1 MNGLILIVVSIVLV
15 VLPGCG
21 YRFSVE
27 GPGPRIGGGSV
38 SERAGQP
45 VRLVI
50 RDLRNNTFQSNL
62 EFACTRYLREQFAVS
77 SGAQVVAEDAQA
89 DYVMTGEIVSVT
101 VPSLTFSAGQTR
113 ERRVN
118 VVVRVTV
125 AHRQTGENLWAET
138 ATGTGEFFVNRA
150 PEIEDRQ
157 DQIQF
162 NRVLQDRALEQAGQA
177 AAETLAAAFWA
188 ARDQGI
194 FSESRASSPS
204 SENSLSLRERAK
216 AGATGRS
223 PKTPPGEGED
233 QGEVQGFGDAGGHK
247 SPLPHEGEG

>member
-1 MNGLILIVVSIVLV
+1 MKALVIVLLLLV

-27 GPGPRIGGGSV
+27 GPGPQIGGESV
-38 SERAGQP
+38 SEQEGPP

-50 RDLRNNTFQSNL
+50 RDLRNSTFQSNL
-62 EFACTRYLREQFAVS
+62 EFVYTRYMREQFAVS

-101 VPSLTFSAGQTR
+101 IPSLTFSSGQTR

-125 AHRQTGENLWAET
+125 ANRATGESLWTET

-150 PEIEDRQ
+150 PEVEARQ

-177 AAETLAAAFWA
+177 AAEMLAAAFWA

-194 FSESRASSPS
+194 FSESRTPSPS
-204 SENSLSLRERAK
+204 SS
-216 AGATGRS
+216 TG
-223 PKTPPGEGED
+223 KLL
-233 QGEVQGFGDAGGHK
+233 
-247 SPLPHEGEG
+247 PLPHEGEGWGEGA

>member
-1 MNGLILIVVSIVLV
+1 MNRFVSALVFVSTLFV

-27 GPGPRIGGGSV
+27 GPGPRIGGGSAP
-38 SERAGQP
+38 EQEGPP

-50 RDLRNNTFQSNL
+50 RNLRNRTFQSNL
-62 EFACTRYLREQFAVS
+62 EFVYTRYMREQFAVS
-77 SGAQVVAEDAQA
+77 SGAQVVADDAQA
-89 DYVMTGEIVSVT
+89 EYVMTGEIVSVT
-101 VPSLTFSAGQTR
+101 IPSLTFSAGQTR

-125 AHRQTGENLWAET
+125 VHRETGRNLWTET

-150 PEIEDRQ
+150 PDVEDRQ

-162 NRVLQDRALEQAGQA
+162 NRVLQDRALEQAGQEA
-177 AAETLAAAFWA
+177 VERLAAAFWH

-194 FSESRASSPS
+194 FSKSDSPSPS
-204 SENSLSLRERAK
+204 SS
-216 AGATGRS
+216 TG
-223 PKTPPGEGED
+223 KLL
-233 QGEVQGFGDAGGHK
+233 
-247 SPLPHEGEG
+247 PLPHEGEGWGEGA

>member
-1 MNGLILIVVSIVLV
+1 MNRFVSVLILVSLLLV

-27 GPGPRIGGGSV
+27 GRGPQIGGGS
-38 SERAGQP
+38 EPKQEEPP

-50 RDLRNNTFQSNL
+50 RDLLNRTFQSNL
-62 EFACTRYLREQFAVS
+62 EFTYSRYLRQEFAVS
-77 SGAQVVAEDAQA
+77 SGAQVVADDGQA

-125 AHRQTGENLWAET
+125 AHRTTGKKLWTET

-150 PEIEDRQ
+150 PDVEDRQ

-162 NRVLQDRALEQAGQA
+162 NRVLQDRALEQAGQEA
-177 AAETLAAAFWA
+177 VEQLAAAFWHV
-188 ARDQGI
+188 RDQGV
-194 FSESRASSPS
+194 FSEARASSPS
-204 SENSLSLRERAK
+204 SSGSKLL
-216 AGATGRS
+216 
-223 PKTPPGEGED
+223 
-233 QGEVQGFGDAGGHK
+233 
-247 SPLPHEGEG
+247 PLPHEGEGWGEGA

>member
-1 MNGLILIVVSIVLV
+1 MNRFVSGLILVSTLLV

-27 GPGPRIGGGSV
+27 GPGPRIGGGSAP
-38 SERAGQP
+38 EQAGPP

-50 RDLRNNTFQSNL
+50 RDLLNRTFQSNL
-62 EFACTRYLREQFAVS
+62 EFVYTRYMREQFAVS

-89 DYVMTGEIVSVT
+89 EYVMTGEIVSVT
-101 VPSLTFSAGQTR
+101 IPSLTFSAGQTR

-118 VVVRVTV
+118 VVMRVTV
-125 AHRQTGENLWAET
+125 AHRKTGKRLWTET

-150 PEIEDRQ
+150 PDVEARQ

-162 NRVLQDRALEQAGQA
+162 NRVLQDRALEQAGQEA
-177 AAETLAAAFWA
+177 VERLAAAFWH

-194 FSESRASSPS
+194 FSQARVPSPS
-204 SENSLSLRERAK
+204 SSTGKSL
-216 AGATGRS
+216 
-223 PKTPPGEGED
+223 
-233 QGEVQGFGDAGGHK
+233 
-247 SPLPHEGEG
+247 PLPHEGEGWGEGA

>member
-1 MNGLILIVVSIVLV
+1 MNRFVLVLIVVSIVFV
-15 VLPGCG
+15 ALPGCG

-38 SERAGQP
+38 SEREGPP

-62 EFACTRYLREQFAVS
+62 EFALTGYMREQFAVS

-101 VPSLTFSAGQTR
+101 VPPLMFSAGQTR

-125 AHRQTGENLWAET
+125 AHRETGESLWTET

-150 PEIEDRQ
+150 PEVEARQ
-157 DQIQF
+157 DQVQF
-162 NRVLQDRALEQAGQA
+162 NRVLQDRALEQAGQT

-188 ARDQGI
+188 ARDQGL
-194 FSESRASSPS
+194 FSGTRAPSTSSS
-204 SENSLSLRERAK
+204 
-216 AGATGRS
+216 TG
-223 PKTPPGEGED
+223 KLL
-233 QGEVQGFGDAGGHK
+233 
-247 SPLPHEGEG
+247 PLPHEGEGWGEGA

>member
-1 MNGLILIVVSIVLV
+1 MNRFASALTLVLLLFV

-27 GPGPRIGGGSV
+27 GPGPQIGGESV
-38 SERAGQP
+38 SEQEGLP

-50 RDLRNNTFQSNL
+50 QDLRNRTFQSNL
-62 EFACTRYLREQFAVS
+62 EFALTGYMREQFAVS

-101 VPSLTFSAGQTR
+101 IPSLTFSSGQTR

-125 AHRQTGENLWAET
+125 AHRQTGESLWTET
-138 ATGTGEFFVNRA
+138 VTGTGEFFVNRA
-150 PEIEDRQ
+150 PEVEAGQ
-157 DQIQF
+157 DQVQF

-188 ARDQGI
+188 ARDQGV
-194 FSESRASSPS
+194 FSGSRASSPS
-204 SENSLSLRERAK
+204 SEDSLFLWERARVR
-216 AGATGRS
+216 G
-223 PKTPPGEGED
+223 
-233 QGEVQGFGDAGGHK
+233 
-247 SPLPHEGEG
+247 

>member
-1 MNGLILIVVSIVLV
+1 MKALAFALLLV
-15 VLPGCG
+15 VILPGCG

-27 GPGPRIGGGSV
+27 GPGPRIGEGPV
-38 SERAGQP
+38 SEQAGPP

-50 RDLRNNTFQSNL
+50 RDLRNDTFQSNL
-62 EFACTRYLREQFAVS
+62 EFVYTRYMREQFAVS

-101 VPSLTFSAGQTR
+101 IPSLTFSSGQTR

-118 VVVRVTV
+118 VVVRVMV
-125 AHRQTGENLWAET
+125 ARRTTGESLWTET
-138 ATGTGEFFVNRA
+138 ATGSGEFFVNRA
-150 PEIEDRQ
+150 PEVEARQ

-177 AAETLAAAFWA
+177 AAEMLAAAFWT

-194 FSESRASSPS
+194 FSESRAPSPS
-204 SENSLSLRERAK
+204 
-216 AGATGRS
+216 
-223 PKTPPGEGED
+223 P
-233 QGEVQGFGDAGGHK
+233 
-247 SPLPHEGEG
+247 

>member
-1 MNGLILIVVSIVLV
+1 MNRFASALTLVLLLFV

-27 GPGPRIGGGSV
+27 GPGPQIGGESV
-38 SERAGQP
+38 SEREGLP

-50 RDLRNNTFQSNL
+50 RDLRNRTFQSNL
-62 EFACTRYLREQFAVS
+62 EFALTRYMREQFAVS

-101 VPSLTFSAGQTR
+101 IPSLTFSSGQTR

-125 AHRQTGENLWAET
+125 AHRQTGESLWTET
-138 ATGTGEFFVNRA
+138 VTGTGEFFVNRA
-150 PEIEDRQ
+150 PEIEARQ

-188 ARDQGI
+188 ARDQGV
-194 FSESRASSPS
+194 FSGSRASSPS
-204 SENSLSLRERAK
+204 SKDSLFLWERARVR
-216 AGATGRS
+216 G
-223 PKTPPGEGED
+223 
-233 QGEVQGFGDAGGHK
+233 
-247 SPLPHEGEG
+247 

>member
-1 MNGLILIVVSIVLV
+1 MNRFVSALVFVLMLLV
-15 VLPGCG
+15 VFPGCG

-27 GPGPRIGGGSV
+27 GPGPQFGGGPE
-38 SERAGQP
+38 SEKTGPA

-50 RDLRNNTFQSNL
+50 RDLRNRTFQSNL
-62 EFACTRYLREQFAVS
+62 EFAYSRYLRQEFAVS

-118 VVVRVTV
+118 VVVRVAV
-125 AHRQTGENLWAET
+125 AHRTTGKSLWTET

-150 PEIEDRQ
+150 PDVEDRQ

-162 NRVLQDRALEQAGQA
+162 NRVLQDRALEQAGQDVA
-177 AAETLAAAFWA
+177 GTLAAAFWH

-194 FSESRASSPS
+194 FSQARVPSPS
-204 SENSLSLRERAK
+204 S
-216 AGATGRS
+216 S
-223 PKTPPGEGED
+223 PINNPSPPGRGR
-233 QGEVQGFGDAGGHK
+233 G
-247 SPLPHEGEG
+247 

>member
-1 MNGLILIVVSIVLV
+1 MNRSALIIVSMLLV

-27 GPGPRIGGGSV
+27 GPGPQIGGGP
-38 SERAGQP
+38 EPEQEGPP

-50 RDLRNNTFQSNL
+50 RDLLNRTFQSNL
-62 EFACTRYLREQFAVS
+62 EFAYSRYLREQFAVS
-77 SGAQVVAEDAQA
+77 SGAQVVADDAQA

-125 AHRQTGENLWAET
+125 AHRETGKNLWAET

-150 PEIEDRQ
+150 PDVEDRQ

-162 NRVLQDRALEQAGQA
+162 NRVLQDRALEQAGQEA
-177 AAETLAAAFWA
+177 VEQLAAAFWH

-194 FSESRASSPS
+194 FSQARASSPS
-204 SENSLSLRERAK
+204 SSAINIPSPSGREPAPDPIR
-216 AGATGRS
+216 G
-223 PKTPPGEGED
+223 PG
-233 QGEVQGFGDAGGHK
+233 
-247 SPLPHEGEG
+247 

>member
-1 MNGLILIVVSIVLV
+1 MHRLVLLVVLMLLV

-27 GPGPRIGGGSV
+27 GPGPQIGGEPEPEKSGP
-38 SERAGQP
+38 P

-50 RDLRNNTFQSNL
+50 RDLLNRTFQSNL
-62 EFACTRYLREQFAVS
+62 EFAYSKYLRQEFAVS

-118 VVVRVTV
+118 VVVRVEV
-125 AHRQTGENLWAET
+125 AHRTTGKSLWTET

-150 PEIEDRQ
+150 PEVEDRQ

-162 NRVLQDRALEQAGQA
+162 NRVLQDRALEQAGQQA
-177 AAETLAAAFWA
+177 VESLAAAFWH

-194 FSESRASSPS
+194 FSQARAPSFSSS
-204 SENSLSLRERAK
+204 
-216 AGATGRS
+216 TG
-223 PKTPPGEGED
+223 KLL
-233 QGEVQGFGDAGGHK
+233 
-247 SPLPHEGEG
+247 PLPHAGEGWGGYRPGTWFTF

>member
-1 MNGLILIVVSIVLV
+1 MNRFVSVWVFALTVLV

-27 GPGPRIGGGSV
+27 GPGPRIGGESAA
-38 SERAGQP
+38 EREGPP

-62 EFACTRYLREQFAVS
+62 EFAYSRYMREQFAVS
-77 SGAQVVAEDAQA
+77 SGAQVVAENAQA

-101 VPSLTFSAGQTR
+101 IPSLTFSSGQTR

-125 AHRQTGENLWAET
+125 AHRTTGESLWTET
-138 ATGTGEFFVNRA
+138 ATGSGEFFVNRA
-150 PEIEDRQ
+150 PEVEDRQ

-194 FSESRASSPS
+194 FSESRAPS
-204 SENSLSLRERAK
+204 SSSEDSLSLWERARVR
-216 AGATGRS
+216 AR
-223 PKTPPGEGED
+223 
-233 QGEVQGFGDAGGHK
+233 VR
-247 SPLPHEGEG
+247 

>member
-1 MNGLILIVVSIVLV
+1 MNRFVPVLIVVSMLLV

-27 GPGPRIGGGSV
+27 GPGPQIGGA
-38 SERAGQP
+38 SESDKAGPP

-50 RDLRNNTFQSNL
+50 RDLLNRTFQSHL
-62 EFACTRYLREQFAVS
+62 EFAYSRYLRQEFAVS
-77 SGAQVVAEDAQA
+77 SGAQVVAENAQA
-89 DYVMTGEIVSVT
+89 DYVMTGEIVSVA
-101 VPSLTFSAGQTR
+101 VPSLTFSDGQTR

-125 AHRQTGENLWAET
+125 ARRKTGESLWTET

-150 PEIEDRQ
+150 PDVEDRQ

-162 NRVLQDRALEQAGQA
+162 NRVLQDRALEQAGQSA
-177 AAETLAAAFWA
+177 VERLAAAFWH

-194 FSESRASSPS
+194 FSQARALSPS
-204 SENSLSLRERAK
+204 HSSSTGRGLREP
-216 AGATGRS
+216 GALVASR
-223 PKTPPGEGED
+223 D
-233 QGEVQGFGDAGGHK
+233 
-247 SPLPHEGEG
+247 